1 MAFNRFSGMGYTGF
15 SALIFIEM
23 NQYGAKEETYEE
35 MRRRQH
41 KLYAYLRAHLPELY
55 DKESKRAEYNGEV
68 GPLLDEAAT
77 KIEDCRQ
84 LYKPQ
89 FEGMHTWTEEE
100 MDFQIALDSSF
111 EHLCMIAAKT
121 KVIDK
126 QKMGDDSEVI
136 G

>member
-1 MAFNRFSGMGYTGF
+1 MAVSRFSGMGYTGF
-15 SALIFIEM
+15 PALIFIEM

-41 KLYAYLRAHLPELY
+41 KLYAYLRAHLPEIY
-55 DKESKRAEYNGEV
+55 DKESKRDDYNKEIAS
-68 GPLLDEAAT
+68 LLDIAAE
-77 KIEDCRQ
+77 KIEECRQ

-89 FEGMHTWTEEE
+89 FEGVHTWTDEE
-100 MDFQIALDSSF
+100 MDFQVALDGSF

-126 QKMGDDSEVI
+126 QKFGDEMEMI

>member
-1 MAFNRFSGMGYTGF
+1 MAVGRFSGMGYTGF
-15 SALIFIEM
+15 PALLFIEM

-41 KLYAYLRAHLPELY
+41 KIYSYLRAYLPEIY
-55 DKESKRAEYNGEV
+55 DKESKRPEYNEDIA
-68 GPLLDEAAT
+68 PLLDEAAL
-77 KIEDCRQ
+77 KIEESRI

-89 FEGMHTWTEEE
+89 FEGVHTWTDEE
-100 MDFQIALDSSF
+100 MDFQIALDGVF

-126 QKMGDDSEVI
+126 QKMGDEMEMV